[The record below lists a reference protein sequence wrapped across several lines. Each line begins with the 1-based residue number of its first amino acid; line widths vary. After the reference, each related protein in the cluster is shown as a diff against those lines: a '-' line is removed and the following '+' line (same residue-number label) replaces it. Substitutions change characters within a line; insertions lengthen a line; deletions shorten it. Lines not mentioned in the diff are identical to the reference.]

1 VAASGKRFAYLKA
14 SEGTG
19 LVDETYATNR
29 AQAKAVGL
37 TVGAYHFG
45 RPSPAPGDAIAEA
58 DHFLATAQIAAG
70 DLRPVLD
77 LEDTGGLSVPDLQA
91 WVQAFLVRVYERA
104 GVPGVIYVSPN
115 FWKSRMGDSTWFA
128 QNGYRTVWVA
138 HWTDGPA
145 ATVPAG
151 NWGGQGWTFWQY
163 TSNGSVPGITGRV
176 DLNRYNGLDLTPLLL
191 TTTPYIP
198 LEPVVPVQPSI
209 SLTTSAPTPP
219 GAQGPVVNWGEGLLL
234 GVELDG
240 TGVIS
245 ANRTLQLEA
254 SLDRITWT
262 PIAIL
267 TTDAAGSAS
276 FPYRPVTNLYYR
288 VTFAGSTDGLPPLAS
303 NEVRTVVRQL
313 AVLRPTTAGATKSIR
328 RSSSITFTT
337 TVRPAR
343 PELAPATVSFYLYH
357 QVSGAWQQ
365 VTRRDVVVDA
375 AGLARTTFK
384 FSSTGQWYVR
394 SQANATPANA
404 NSVMS
409 PLERFVVR

>member
-1 VAASGKRFAYLKA
+1 MKA

-37 TVGAYHFG
+37 SVGAYHFG
-45 RPSPAPGDAIAEA
+45 RPDATPGDAIAEA

-70 DLRPVLD
+70 ELRPVLD
-77 LEDTGGLSVPDLQA
+77 LEDSGGLSTPDLQA
-91 WVQAFLVRVYERA
+91 WVQAFLVRIYERA
-104 GVPGVIYVSPN
+104 AVPGVIYVSPN

-128 QNGYRTVWVA
+128 MNGYRTVWVA
-138 HWTDGPA
+138 HWTGGPTA
-145 ATVPAG
+145 IVPGA

-163 TSNGSVPGITGRV
+163 TSSGTVPGITGRV
-176 DLNRYNGLDLTPLLL
+176 DLNRYNGLDLTPVLL
-191 TTTPYIP
+191 TSTPFIP
-198 LEPVVPVQPSI
+198 AEPVVPVTPSI

-219 GAQGPVVNWGEGLLL
+219 GAQSPVIDWGQDLVL
-234 GVELDG
+234 GAKFG
-240 TGVIS
+240 GS
-245 ANRTLQLEA
+245 GGSGANRSLQLEG
-254 SLDRITWT
+254 SLDHLTWA
-262 PIAIL
+262 PIATL

-276 FPYRPVTNLYYR
+276 YAYRPVTNLYYR
-288 VTFAGSTDGLPPLAS
+288 IAFAGSIDGMPPLAS

-313 AVLRPTTAGATKSIR
+313 ALLRPTTLGATKSIR
-328 RSSSITFTT
+328 RSSSIAFTT

-343 PELAPATVSFYLYH
+343 PELAPATVSFYLYR
-357 QVSGAWQQ
+357 QVSGAWQL
-365 VTRRDVVVDA
+365 VTRRDVAVDA

-384 FSSTGQWYVR
+384 FSSAGQWYVR

-409 PLERFVVR
+409 PLERFAVR